1 MPYLVYKEDYKMDK
15 KGIAAVVGIGIAG
28 IAAIVLGILLYTTSD
43 KLKQTE
49 TDLSDTKTTLETT
62 QSTLQK
68 TDTAKTALEKKLS
81 ETEKTL
87 KETQSELTQ
96 TKEIL
101 ENASEAAR
109 KIAADRNKLQ
119 QDKSK
124 LEREKETLRSKLN
137 DIESELKQIR
147 DQSQRSIAAIQERF
161 KDTVGAVLDEAGRL
175 TLDVKGKILFE
186 TGSAILSKEGKE
198 LLDAIAEEVLL
209 NVDYAEYGIRIEGHT
224 DNNPIAGDALRNWD
238 LSTQRSVS
246 AVKYL
251 QENAGIDPKR
261 LSGTG
266 YAFYQPI
273 DTEETDEAKAKN
285 RRIEIVLVP
294 PQDFSAELLKSL
306 QKVMESTEEQ

>member
-1 MPYLVYKEDYKMDK
+1 MDK
-15 KGIAAVVGIGIAG
+15 KGIAAIVAIVVSV
-28 IAAIVLGILLYTTSD
+28 IAAIVLAVLLYTTSD

-49 TDLSDTKTTLETT
+49 IDLSTTKTTLETT
-62 QSTLQK
+62 QATLQETK
-68 TDTAKTALEKKLS
+68 TEKTGLEKKL
-81 ETEKTL
+81 EKTEKTL
-87 KETQSELTQ
+87 KDTQSELTQ

-119 QDKSK
+119 QDKSN
-124 LEREKETLRSKLN
+124 LEREKESLRSKLTK
-137 DIESELKQIR
+137 IESELQRIR
-147 DQSQRSIAAIQERF
+147 EQSQRSITAIQERF

-186 TGSAILSKEGKE
+186 TGSANLSKEGKE
-198 LLDAIAEEVLL
+198 LLDAIAKEVLL
-209 NVDYAEYGIRIEGHT
+209 NKDYAEYAIRIEGHT
-224 DNNPIAGDALRNWD
+224 DNNPIAGDALQNWD
-238 LSTQRSVS
+238 LSTQRSIS

-251 QENAGIDPKR
+251 QENANIDPKR

-273 DTEETDEAKAKN
+273 DTAETDEAKAKN
-285 RRIEIVLVP
+285 RRIEIILVP

-306 QKVMESTEEQ
+306 QNVMNSIETQ

>member
-1 MPYLVYKEDYKMDK
+1 MAK
-15 KGIAAVVGIGIAG
+15 KGIIAITSIVVAVIAAV
-28 IAAIVLGILLYTTSD
+28 VLGILLYTTSD
-43 KLKQTE
+43 ELKQTQAE
-49 TDLSDTKTTLETT
+49 LSTTKTTLQTT
-62 QSTLQK
+62 E
-68 TDTAKTALEKKLS
+68 TAKTDLEKKLA

-87 KETQSELTQ
+87 KETQAELNQ

-109 KIAADRNKLQ
+109 KIAAERNKLQ
-119 QDKSK
+119 QDKSS
-124 LEREKETLRSKLN
+124 LEQEKENLRSKLTK
-137 DIESELKQIR
+137 IESELQRIR
-147 DQSQRSIAAIQERF
+147 EQSQRSIAAIQDRF

-186 TGSAILSKEGKE
+186 TGSATLSKEGKE

-209 NVDYAEYGIRIEGHT
+209 NKDYADYAIRIEGHT

-238 LSTQRSVS
+238 LSTDRSIS

-273 DTEETDEAKAKN
+273 DTEETAEAKAKN

-294 PQDFSAELLKSL
+294 PQDFLPELLKSL
-306 QKVMESTEEQ
+306 QNAMESIEEE